1 MSELRELVSS
11 VGFPIVISLF
21 VLLRLEKTL
30 KEHTVE
36 AQRMREL
43 MVEFMVV
50 IRRCTKGEK
59 NGDGT

>member
-50 IRRCTKGEK
+50 IRRCTKGER